1 MMRQAFSKHAPLLD
15 VPIGDKSASRWFGG
29 PWGKDDHMK
38 PLQDFKRSKAFS
50 SIESSWEKTC
60 AEHMLNAREQVAPAR
75 AASRSKD
82 QKSFGAGAS
91 GERVGPSLLKSKVYE
106 LRQIG
111 A

>member
-1 MMRQAFSKHAPLLD
+1 MMHQAFSKHTPLLD

-60 AEHMLNAREQVAPAR
+60 AEHMLNMYEQVVLTWTV
-75 AASRSKD
+75 SRSKD
-82 QKSFGAGAS
+82 QKSFGADIS
-91 GERVGPSLLKSKVYE
+91 GEFSIWILME
-106 LRQIG
+106 F
-111 A
+111 